1 MDWKEFFKSNI
12 KSIIIAILLT
22 LALSWIFIGYNIL
35 GFTGITMES
44 GTGIYG
50 FGFPFVFLYEYQ
62 GKSFFWGIPSYLVLI
77 LDFFVWLIITKFLF
91 LLITNLQRKRKSN
104 HFNTYFNILAL

>member
-1 MDWKEFFKSNI
+1 MNWKEFFKSNI
-12 KSIIIAILLT
+12 KSIVIAILLT
-22 LALSWIFIGYNIL
+22 FVLGWIFIGYNIL

-62 GKSFFWGIPSYLVLI
+62 GKSFFLGIPSYLVLI
-77 LDFFVWLIITKFLF
+77 LDFFVWFIITKFLF
-91 LLITNLQRKRKSN
+91 FAYYK
-104 HFNTYFNILAL
+104 LAKKEKK